1 MFKYF
6 NPLWLIQNLLQP
18 SINPI
23 TIGAGV
29 GAVGS
34 AVTGK
39 SPIKG
44 ALLGGALGGV
54 GSSLF
59 SGAAGSA
66 AQGATAA
73 QGAGT
78 GLFGST
84 EGISPFTPTGIAT
97 SSGGQV
103 MNSALTGLEKIGG
116 IAGEQSIAQNAPL
129 YTGSTGMFDVGGTQ
143 NQILGG
149 IGQQVAQGG
158 GGYDTSLLGSIK
170 RGAESGY
177 NTLADWTKANP
188 MQALSTTGQLVSA
201 VTPEPMPQPN
211 MPPAAQIKPGSYN
224 TAPTLGQGPNEKVA
238 SRIQFTPQQLQL
250 YPSFYRGGY

>member
-44 ALLGGALGGV
+44 ALLGGALGGI
-54 GSSLF
+54 GQAAGLF
-59 SGAAGSA
+59 GGAAGATEAAKQAAGSA
-66 AQGATAA
+66 GSAFATEGAANMGNIGMFNTFNT
-73 QGAGT
+73 GAGT
-78 GLFGST
+78 ALGQAGTYAQGLNP
-84 EGISPFTPTGIAT
+84 E
-97 SSGGQV
+97 
-103 MNSALTGLEKIGG
+103 
-116 IAGEQSIAQNAPL
+116 L